1 MQSFRKNLKWYFL
14 GVLFLLS
21 IFIWYAVFAE
31 ERSDILT
38 VAFLDVGQGDAIF
51 IEAPNGNQILIDG
64 GANKKI
70 LGELSSIMPSYDRS
84 IDALILTHPHQDHI
98 GGLVEVLKRYEVDY
112 TFEPGTRHMIAEFSE
127 WEKLITENDIE
138 RIFAKQGMRIWL
150 EDDIYLD
157 MLAPNHLDV
166 ERPSGNDVNEVMVVG
181 RLVYGDT
188 SFLLTGDLTR
198 SGEFNLLLEG
208 DILESDVLKVAHH
221 GSKNSTT
228 GAFLDAV
235 SPQLAVIMAGRKN
248 RYGHPHAE
256 TLRKLQAAG
265 IRIFRTDTD
274 GMIIM
279 ESDGENIYLTD

>member
-1 MQSFRKNLKWYFL
+1 MKNLKWYFL

-21 IFIWYAVFAE
+21 IFIWYAVFSE

-51 IEAPNGNQILIDG
+51 IESPNGNQILIDG
-64 GANKKI
+64 GANKKV
-70 LGELSSIMPSYDRS
+70 LAELSGVMPAYDRS

-112 TFEPGTRHMIAEFSE
+112 TFEPGTLHAIAEFSE
-127 WEKLITENDIE
+127 WEKLTEENDIE
-138 RIFAKQGMRIWL
+138 RIFAKRGMRIWL
-150 EDDIYLD
+150 EDDIYF
-157 MLAPNHLDV
+157 DV
-166 ERPSGNDVNEVMVVG
+166 LSPRENEVATGDINEAMVVG
-181 RLVYGDT
+181 RLVYGST
-188 SFLLTGDLTR
+188 SFLLTGDLDR
-198 SGEFNLLLEG
+198 GGEFNLLLEG

-235 SPQLAVIMAGRKN
+235 APQLAVIMVGRKN
-248 RYGHPHAE
+248 RYGHPHAQ
-256 TLRKLQAAG
+256 TIRKLQAAG

-274 GMIIM
+274 GTIIV
-279 ESDGENIYLTD
+279 ESDGENIYFTD